1 MTSLK
6 QAILPAPLNYRGLQ
20 ELRNEGLSLHHSY
33 DSQIYLTPKA
43 RTDLIW
49 WIEQAGQWKSRPI
62 RTNKPVMT
70 LESDASNLGWG
81 AVRSV
86 PQDSTGGVWNRQER
100 SMHINSKELLAAW
113 LGLRCYASNMRNA
126 HIHLRIDNT
135 IAVAHINKMGGTH
148 SWHLCQLT
156 IKVWNWCL
164 DRRITISA
172 EHLPG
177 SLNQLADTESRA
189 QADSSEWA
197 LDLTIFQQLM
207 AKRGPCTVDLFASR
221 LSAKLPTYY
230 SWRSDPGAT
239 AVDALCQPWNMV
251 KGYAFPPFLSNREM
265 PGQDKIREG
274 SSDGSDNP
282 TVEIA
287 SMVPTI
293 TRNVGGETHPTP
305 VRQEAF
311 DRSNG
316 CQPPHGYSGPFT
328 ASRLD
333 CVRSSLQSRGLSEEA
348 IALICASWRVNTE
361 ASYSSGWRIWSGW
374 CSTKG
379 VNPSNTSIEIV
390 IEFLTAQFHQ
400 GKQYSTLNSYRSCI
414 SGTHMPVDGFQVG
427 KHPLVSRAMKGAF
440 HLRPP
445 QPRYSGRW
453 DVSKV
458 LQHLKSKGN
467 IAALSL
473 KDLTFRLVM
482 LLALA
487 NADRASDLWALDVK
501 FLSMTSEGASFR
513 LASLTKTAR
522 PDKPITSCYSPLPD
536 ASLCPVRTLQQYLTR
551 TVNWRESAGKSNL
564 FLSLNKP
571 HHPVTSATIA
581 RWLKQVLREA
591 GVAENFSAHSTR
603 ATAVSVAFDKGVPIS
618 DIMKTADW
626 SSDSVFKK
634 YYYKPMISV
643 NPCRFA
649 NAVLTND

>member
-1 MTSLK
+1 METRML
-6 QAILPAPLNYRGLQ
+6 
-20 ELRNEGLSLHHSY
+20 
-33 DSQIYLTPKA
+33 
-43 RTDLIW
+43 
-49 WIEQAGQWKSRPI
+49 
-62 RTNKPVMT
+62 V
-70 LESDASNLGWG
+70 
-81 AVRSV
+81 
-86 PQDSTGGVWNRQER
+86 ST
-100 SMHINSKELLAAW
+100 
-113 LGLRCYASNMRNA
+113 
-126 HIHLRIDNT
+126 
-135 IAVAHINKMGGTH
+135 
-148 SWHLCQLT
+148 
-156 IKVWNWCL
+156 
-164 DRRITISA
+164 
-172 EHLPG
+172 
-177 SLNQLADTESRA
+177 
-189 QADSSEWA
+189 
-197 LDLTIFQQLM
+197 
-207 AKRGPCTVDLFASR
+207 
-221 LSAKLPTYY
+221 
-230 SWRSDPGAT
+230 
-239 AVDALCQPWNMV
+239 
-251 KGYAFPPFLSNREM
+251 FLSNREM

-293 TRNVGGETHPTP
+293 TRNVSGETHPTP
-305 VRQEAF
+305 IQQEAF

-316 CQPPHGYSGPFT
+316 CQSSHDHSGPFT

-379 VNPSNTSIEIV
+379 VNPTNTSIEIV

-427 KHPLVSRAMKGAF
+427 KHPLISRTMKGAF

-445 QPRYSGRW
+445 QPRYNGRW

-458 LQHLKSKGN
+458 LQHLKSKGD

-501 FLSMTSEGASFR
+501 FLSMTSEGAIFR

-603 ATAVSVAFDKGVPIS
+603 ATAVSVAFDKVYLFQ
-618 DIMKTADW
+618 T
-626 SSDSVFKK
+626 
-634 YYYKPMISV
+634 
-643 NPCRFA
+643 
-649 NAVLTND
+649 L